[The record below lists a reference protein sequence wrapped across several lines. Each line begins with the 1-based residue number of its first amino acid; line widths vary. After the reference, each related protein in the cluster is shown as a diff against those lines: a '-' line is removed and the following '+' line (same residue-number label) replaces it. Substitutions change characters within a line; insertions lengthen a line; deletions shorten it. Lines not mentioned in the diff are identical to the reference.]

1 MVAERVIHVE
11 PGSEMDQVPSEAE
24 KRPIVLQW
32 HGRRL
37 RIVEDPNDLMANYD
51 PQRALKALRQ
61 SARAISPEGDTA
73 ALIEEL
79 RQQRSQDSEGR
90 PAS

>member
-1 MVAERVIHVE
+1 MVAERVIHIE
-11 PGSEMDQVPSEAE
+11 PGSEIDRALSESDE
-24 KRPIVLQW
+24 RPVVLEW

-37 RIVEDPNDLMANYD
+37 RIVRDSTDLMANYD
-51 PQRALKALRQ
+51 PQRVLKALRE
-61 SARAISPEGDTA
+61 SAGAISPEVDTA